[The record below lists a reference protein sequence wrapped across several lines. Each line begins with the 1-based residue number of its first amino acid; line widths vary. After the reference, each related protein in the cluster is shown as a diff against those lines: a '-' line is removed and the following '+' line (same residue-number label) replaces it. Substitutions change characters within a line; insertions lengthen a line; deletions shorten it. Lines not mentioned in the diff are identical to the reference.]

1 MFISNFSTFASM
13 IMCFVKQKLFTHKKK
28 QQITKI
34 GIIKKDWSIIIYD
47 TYIYYK
53 QK

>member
-28 QQITKI
+28 TTNN
-34 GIIKKDWSIIIYD
+34 KDWNY
-47 TYIYYK
+47 
-53 QK
+53 